1 MFAKILERITGID
14 DLERVAYKEDIGQL
28 NAYLK
33 TRRVWI
39 PSRPKRFLDASSF
52 TQEELLQQIEQDAEE
67 LSGDVFEPWILE
79 VDGMKRLPAFSSQKK
94 MEAFSASISQQLN
107 KVFSLS
113 CGEVLL
119 ENVTKDLDIDFI
131 DLNLFSR
138 KSWEISVR
146 RHRQAWTREA
156 RLALGPVSLERASGL
171 GRRLRGAV
179 HTDGCS
185 LNFGIRRSVLRVVR

>member
-1 MFAKILERITGID
+1 
-14 DLERVAYKEDIGQL
+14 
-28 NAYLK
+28 
-33 TRRVWI
+33 
-39 PSRPKRFLDASSF
+39 
-52 TQEELLQQIEQDAEE
+52 
-67 LSGDVFEPWILE
+67 
-79 VDGMKRLPAFSSQKK
+79 

-146 RHRQAWTREA
+146 RHRQA
-156 RLALGPVSLERASGL
+156 
-171 GRRLRGAV
+171 
-179 HTDGCS
+179 
-185 LNFGIRRSVLRVVR
+185 

>member
-1 MFAKILERITGID
+1 MRTIAASPLRGPLDPVVRPERPSQMFAKILERITGID

-28 NAYLK
+28 NEYLK

-39 PSRPKRFLDASSF
+39 PTRPKRFLDASSF

-67 LSGDVFEPWILE
+67 LAGDVFEPWILE
-79 VDGMKRLPAFSSQKK
+79 LDGMKRLPAFSSQKK
-94 MEAFSASISQQLN
+94 MEAFSASISRQLN

-119 ENVTKDLDIDFI
+119 EIVTKDLDIDFI

-138 KSWEISVR
+138 KSWEIAVR
-146 RHRQAWTREA
+146 RQHRA
-156 RLALGPVSLERASGL
+156 
-171 GRRLRGAV
+171 
-179 HTDGCS
+179 
-185 LNFGIRRSVLRVVR
+185 